1 MARVRHKRKPVAEM
15 NVVPYIDVM
24 LVLLV
29 IFMVTAPMLN
39 QGVKVDLPKVSSEAL
54 PQDNNKQVLTLSVKA
69 DGSYYWNVGSEVDT
83 EKQTDSA
90 VSLEQMTDAVTKI
103 MSARPDT
110 QVFIRGDK
118 AVNYGAVVGAM
129 GALQQAGVPNVGL
142 ITEAPDLEATVRAL
156 AFREL
161 FLARRPGGGPAR
173 SDLRHAVRQLGVC
186 SGASSSK
193 PIVQAT
199 LYQLKSKSQATTQ
212 TNQKIAGEAKKTAS
226 KQYEVEQLEQKK
238 LEQQKL
244 EQQKLEQQQVAAA
257 KAAEQKKADEARKA
271 EAQKA
276 AEAKKAD
283 EAKKA
288 AEAKAAEQKRQ
299 ADIAKKRAEDEA
311 KKKAADDA
319 KKKAAED
326 AKKKAAE
333 EAKKKAAA
341 EAAKK
346 KAAVEAAKK
355 KAAAAAAAARKAA
368 EDKKAQALAELL
380 SDTTERQQALADE
393 VGSEVTGSLD
403 DLIVNLVSQQWRR
416 PPSARNGM
424 SVEVLIEMLPD
435 GTITNAS
442 VSRSSGD
449 KPFDSSAVAAVR
461 NVGRIPEMQQLPRAT
476 FDSLYRQR
484 RIIFKP
490 EDLSL

>member
-1 MARVRHKRKPVAEM
+1 MKQQFERSPSESYFWPV
-15 NVVPYIDVM
+15 
-24 LVLLV
+24 VL
-29 IFMVTAPMLN
+29 
-39 QGVKVDLPKVSSEAL
+39 
-54 PQDNNKQVLTLSVKA
+54 
-69 DGSYYWNVGSEVDT
+69 
-83 EKQTDSA
+83 
-90 VSLEQMTDAVTKI
+90 
-103 MSARPDT
+103 
-110 QVFIRGDK
+110 
-118 AVNYGAVVGAM
+118 AVVLHVLIFAM
-129 GALQQAGVPNVGL
+129 LFVSWAF
-142 ITEAPDLEATVRAL
+142 AP
-156 AFREL
+156 EL
-161 FLARRPGGGPAR
+161 PP
-173 SDLRHAVRQLGVC
+173 
-186 SGASSSK
+186 SK

-288 AEAKAAEQKRQ
+288 AEAKAAEQKKQ

-355 KAAAAAAAARKAA
+355 KAAAAAAAARKAAAAARKAA

>member
-1 MARVRHKRKPVAEM
+1 MKQQFERSPSESYFWPV
-15 NVVPYIDVM
+15 
-24 LVLLV
+24 VL
-29 IFMVTAPMLN
+29 
-39 QGVKVDLPKVSSEAL
+39 
-54 PQDNNKQVLTLSVKA
+54 
-69 DGSYYWNVGSEVDT
+69 
-83 EKQTDSA
+83 
-90 VSLEQMTDAVTKI
+90 
-103 MSARPDT
+103 
-110 QVFIRGDK
+110 
-118 AVNYGAVVGAM
+118 AVVLHVLIFAM
-129 GALQQAGVPNVGL
+129 LFVSWAF
-142 ITEAPDLEATVRAL
+142 AP
-156 AFREL
+156 EL
-161 FLARRPGGGPAR
+161 PP
-173 SDLRHAVRQLGVC
+173 
-186 SGASSSK
+186 SK

-288 AEAKAAEQKRQ
+288 AEAKAAEQKKQ

-319 KKKAAED
+319 KK
-326 AKKKAAE
+326 
-333 EAKKKAAA
+333 
-341 EAAKK
+341 
-346 KAAVEAAKK
+346 
-355 KAAAAAAAARKAA
+355 KAA